1 MGNAA
6 GPTDGSHRQS
16 GHRLECLTGG
26 HHVLVTT
33 VCSFRRAGDFR
44 YAILAFADLL
54 EARGSRGIFIHTG
67 RTGAGARELA
77 TANPHLTIISGQRL
91 LDFLNS
97 GRLDRENA
105 NAHRTMGN

>member
-1 MGNAA
+1 M
-6 GPTDGSHRQS
+6 
-16 GHRLECLTGG
+16 
-26 HHVLVTT
+26 
-33 VCSFRRAGDFR
+33 
-44 YAILAFADLL
+44 
-54 EARGSRGIFIHTG
+54 HTG